1 MKKELTYDK
10 AYEKLEQL
18 IEELEDGDVKL
29 DKLTTKVKE
38 ANELIAICENKLRK
52 IEGDIDKISA
62 HSTPD

>member
-52 IEGDIDKISA
+52 IEGEIDEAGK
-62 HSTPD
+62 

>member
-38 ANELIAICENKLRK
+38 ANELIAVCENKLRK
-52 IEGDIDKISA
+52 IESEVHEEGR
-62 HSTPD
+62 